1 MSRINNTFNQGKMNK
16 DLDERIIPNGQ
27 YRHAMNVQLAT
38 SDGSDTGV
46 IQNLLGNEIVNGQ
59 SIASDSVCVGKVT
72 DEKDNAIYYFVHES
86 PIIDFTNI
94 PTAGYYVIKD
104 AIYRYKNNSVTP
116 VFIDIHN
123 KYLFPGPNGINPY
136 TGSISLDQANFD
148 AVEVGDIVKE
158 FVEVAGTN
166 ILETITVG
174 LPVLSKDPSNNT
186 IILGDISELS
196 TDGSGVDIVNYLNG
210 QPFLMANVT
219 PSKNK
224 VLNFSTKIITG
235 INILDDFLLFTDNV
249 NEPKKINI
257 PRSIQGTTNSSSQ
270 TKLVV
275 NGAVTNKSVE
285 EYHVTI
291 IKKSPKYPP
300 VLEMSDGR
308 RFDPVYP
315 DRKISGTLNIDFDG
329 NEVGDSVTLDA
340 TTFTDYSAGDYYDF
354 RVNDILVLR
363 YYEDN
368 VHLTPLTEWEVKLE
382 VDTVTTA
389 GTAFTT
395 SIISISNS
403 TPVGLDNATGLAP
416 SFVIDLFEPIE
427 KMFEFKFPRFA
438 YRWVYEDKE
447 YSTFS
452 PFSEVAFL
460 PGNFDYHPKKGYNIG
475 MSNKLAQLY
484 VKEFVAK
491 DIPEDVV
498 AIDILYKESNS
509 ANVYIVDTLRPDD
522 PLIATSP
529 YNGNHNAWTLPN
541 MRNIVYNSRR
551 KGKYEVKSE
560 TIYATLPSNQLLR
573 VYDTVPRKAL
583 AQEVTGN
590 RLVYGNY
597 VQNYDLN
604 NLSADFSVSLKTLG
618 SEQKGEP
625 GKSIKSIRDYQV
637 GVIYLDEYG
646 RQTPILSS
654 NSGIKKI
661 SKAFADDYN
670 RLSVQCKHD
679 PPPFA
684 KTFKFYIKD
693 TANEFY
699 NLALDR
705 FYDAKDDNVWL
716 SFASSD
722 RNKVDIDTFLILKKG
737 TESDNLV
744 AEKARY
750 KILAIENEAPD
761 YIKRNQ
767 FDLGLEF
774 HDNSNNDVF
783 TQDPNKFP
791 LQSKDTFSLR
801 YDPFVN
807 SSLDNI
813 HLLLEQSKDKE
824 EIQVQ
829 FQNTST
835 KQSTKKYRVT
845 NISATIDAST
855 GNPQAGTQIDFKVDP
870 AFESD
875 VNFIYDSTNNQI
887 KSGTAIVFQKVA
899 VENSPEFDGKFFVK
913 ILKDDIISKYLNPVT
928 NADTQ
933 YRILDSRKIYYRSRN
948 FISDHSDGIT
958 SNSSVGDHST
968 YASDPSAGA
977 IGFHENG
984 VPAQNFGYSTNNY
997 KFSDNELRSYW
1008 YKACAFARQQKDLDI
1023 GDRVDQSTAVAIGT
1037 YQDVWYINDYNDDF
1051 VNNLGIVDS
1060 SGGAQL
1066 DNLNNSYIN
1075 SEDSNSSGYNANYR
1089 KQANGITSWTNT
1101 SRIEISFTGLEP
1113 DSSQWF
1119 TSNSPYSNSSQSQT
1133 TGWSVPGNSNADPT
1147 IFYVGN
1153 NSVNSNYGDE
1163 ETFVNGLEVGNQIR
1177 WSDDP
1182 SGTVYT
1188 ITSVTRR
1195 YLIDYE
1201 HRKSPP
1207 SGYSNRPENYV
1218 TSWVLYL
1225 DRPLDWRPDAPNN
1238 GAQALNGY
1246 SPNTDPFAE
1255 FEADGSTPVSPAPNT
1270 IYRGVSKA
1278 QGYDLEIIEPIYE
1291 DIEMPKNPSIF
1302 ETEPKENIDLDL
1314 YYEASQEYPID
1325 LNIDNFQDVLKIG
1338 STVSLPAFNTSSDLN
1353 NNSNTVFLAG
1363 ITSDNRL
1370 ILATTFWNS
1379 LDLFDNDILIFEYE
1393 NKTVNIQITGE
1404 YNLTATPVGGVLNAQ
1419 GVNIASA
1426 LAVKYKSNIH
1436 QSPIS
1441 LDWYNCYSF
1450 ANGVESNRVRD
1461 TFNAVT
1467 IDKGAI
1473 VSTTLDDENL
1483 YNEDRKTN
1491 GLIFSGIYNSIGG
1504 VNELNQFVQADKI
1517 TKDINPSYGSIQK
1530 LFSRNT
1536 DLIAFCED
1544 RVIKILANK
1553 DAVFNA
1559 DGNPQ
1564 LTANANVLGQTI
1576 PFVGDYG
1583 ISNNPESFASESYR
1597 AYFTDKQRSA
1607 VLRLSMDGL
1616 TAISNDGMRDYFG
1629 EKLKDSA
1636 YLIGSYDANKEEY
1649 NLTIR
1654 YSSDFKVKTSPD
1666 TTVSY
1671 DEKVKGWVSFKS
1683 FVLENGCSIQND
1695 YFTFNKGKIY
1705 KHHVPG
1711 TKANEFYGVQK
1722 DSRLRFIF
1730 NQDPSMIKSFNSIM
1744 YEGSQGKVQRGSGY
1758 TDNNFYGYK
1767 SLYDKKGWYVQ
1778 TISTEKSKG
1787 SVLNFLEKEDKWF
1800 GSIRGKSEAI
1810 NDIDFKNFSV
1820 QGLGTIKN
1828 LKIEIP
1834 TYTITPGGVSLSSS
1848 SNTFNTST
1856 ITYSFPPASTNGSF
1870 AIAYYRVF
1878 ISTNSQT
1885 PQEITNSV
1893 TGGLDHDPD
1902 TTYTITVSANDDPND
1917 LNNTHEFYV
1926 VATDSNPIANQ
1937 SASSTTNTIT
1947 ALALTQLSINNPS
1960 TSVASE
1966 SPAQVIINLGFSNA
1980 TGGLPPYT
1988 YTCTYLHSAMAQ
2000 PADVVDLTGSTSLDP
2015 SITYTVDIQPTPIGP
2030 QDIAFLLTVTDSL
2043 GNTANGLSVINAGQ
2057 LAPLSGSLTAT
2068 ISSTLT
2074 TISCFSINGTTPPSG
2089 GTWQVLVLDNLNL
2102 TTSAGG
2108 GLAPYE
2114 LEAGFSTGSTSPY
2127 SNLQYIDYANSTTS
2141 YPGGPDYNNLVISDY
2156 PQTPSINVNIGSSN
2170 NFGDL
2175 GAGGEPIIVLNS
2187 DFSFS
2192 SPSIGTVQQINVE
2205 LEIEDDDGNTVTE
2218 TDIIDLLAEDPYI
2231 PGPNN
2236 NIYPF
2241 Q

>member
-1 MSRINNTFNQGKMNK
+1 M
-16 DLDERIIPNGQ
+16 
-27 YRHAMNVQLAT
+27 
-38 SDGSDTGV
+38 
-46 IQNLLGNEIVNGQ
+46 
-59 SIASDSVCVGKVT
+59 
-72 DEKDNAIYYFVHES
+72 
-86 PIIDFTNI
+86 
-94 PTAGYYVIKD
+94 
-104 AIYRYKNNSVTP
+104 
-116 VFIDIHN
+116 
-123 KYLFPGPNGINPY
+123 
-136 TGSISLDQANFD
+136 
-148 AVEVGDIVKE
+148 
-158 FVEVAGTN
+158 
-166 ILETITVG
+166 
-174 LPVLSKDPSNNT
+174 
-186 IILGDISELS
+186 
-196 TDGSGVDIVNYLNG
+196 
-210 QPFLMANVT
+210 
-219 PSKNK
+219 
-224 VLNFSTKIITG
+224 
-235 INILDDFLLFTDNV
+235 
-249 NEPKKINI
+249 
-257 PRSIQGTTNSSSQ
+257 
-270 TKLVV
+270 
-275 NGAVTNKSVE
+275 
-285 EYHVTI
+285 
-291 IKKSPKYPP
+291 
-300 VLEMSDGR
+300 
-308 RFDPVYP
+308 
-315 DRKISGTLNIDFDG
+315 
-329 NEVGDSVTLDA
+329 
-340 TTFTDYSAGDYYDF
+340 
-354 RVNDILVLR
+354 
-363 YYEDN
+363 
-368 VHLTPLTEWEVKLE
+368 
-382 VDTVTTA
+382 
-389 GTAFTT
+389 
-395 SIISISNS
+395 
-403 TPVGLDNATGLAP
+403 
-416 SFVIDLFEPIE
+416 
-427 KMFEFKFPRFA
+427 
-438 YRWVYEDKE
+438 
-447 YSTFS
+447 
-452 PFSEVAFL
+452 
-460 PGNFDYHPKKGYNIG
+460 
-475 MSNKLAQLY
+475 
-484 VKEFVAK
+484 
-491 DIPEDVV
+491 
-498 AIDILYKESNS
+498 
-509 ANVYIVDTLRPDD
+509 
-522 PLIATSP
+522 
-529 YNGNHNAWTLPN
+529 
-541 MRNIVYNSRR
+541 
-551 KGKYEVKSE
+551 
-560 TIYATLPSNQLLR
+560 
-573 VYDTVPRKAL
+573 
-583 AQEVTGN
+583 
-590 RLVYGNY
+590 
-597 VQNYDLN
+597 
-604 NLSADFSVSLKTLG
+604 
-618 SEQKGEP
+618 
-625 GKSIKSIRDYQV
+625 
-637 GVIYLDEYG
+637 
-646 RQTPILSS
+646 
-654 NSGIKKI
+654 
-661 SKAFADDYN
+661 
-670 RLSVQCKHD
+670 
-679 PPPFA
+679 
-684 KTFKFYIKD
+684 
-693 TANEFY
+693 
-699 NLALDR
+699 
-705 FYDAKDDNVWL
+705 
-716 SFASSD
+716 
-722 RNKVDIDTFLILKKG
+722 
-737 TESDNLV
+737 
-744 AEKARY
+744 
-750 KILAIENEAPD
+750 
-761 YIKRNQ
+761 
-767 FDLGLEF
+767 
-774 HDNSNNDVF
+774 
-783 TQDPNKFP
+783 
-791 LQSKDTFSLR
+791 
-801 YDPFVN
+801 
-807 SSLDNI
+807 
-813 HLLLEQSKDKE
+813 LLEQSKDKE

-845 NISATIDAST
+845 NISSTIDAST

-913 ILKDDIISKYLNPVT
+913 ILKDDIISKYLNPVV

-933 YRILDSRKIYYRSRN
+933 YRILDSRKIYYRSPD
-948 FISDHSDGIT
+948 FISDHSDGIV
-958 SNSSVGDHST
+958 SNTAVGAHAT
-968 YASDPSAGA
+968 YASDPTAGA
-977 IGFHENG
+977 IGYHENG
-984 VPAQNFGYSTNNY
+984 VPAQNFNY
-997 KFSDNELRSYW
+997 TSSQFAFGDNELRSYW
-1008 YKACAFARQQKDLDI
+1008 YKACAFARQKRDLDI
-1023 GDRVDQSTAVAIGT
+1023 NNRVDQSTAVTEGT
-1037 YQDVWYINDYNDDF
+1037 YQDVWYINDYDDSKLNDIIDT
-1051 VNNLGIVDS
+1051 

-1075 SEDSNSSGYNANYR
+1075 SANTNSAGYNAGYR
-1089 KQANGITSWTNT
+1089 KQANGIKSWTNT
-1101 SRIEISFTGLEP
+1101 SRIELSFTGLEP
-1113 DSSQWF
+1113 DDSQ
-1119 TSNSPYSNSSQSQT
+1119 TLSGSPYYNTNASQG
-1133 TGWSVPGNSNADPT
+1133 TGWNVPGNSNADST

-1153 NSVNSNYGDE
+1153 NNVNSNYGDE
-1163 ETFVNGLEVGNQIR
+1163 ETFVNGLQVGNQIR

-1201 HRKSPP
+1201 HEKYGTFSA
-1207 SGYSNRPENYV
+1207 RPENYV

-1225 DRPLDWRPDAPNN
+1225 DRPLSWRPDAPNN

-1255 FEADGSTPVSPAPNT
+1255 FEADGSTEVSPPPT
-1270 IYRGVSKA
+1270 TMYHGVSKA

-1338 STVSLPAFNTSSDLN
+1338 STVSLPTFNTSSDLN
-1353 NNSNTVFLAG
+1353 NNAATVILAG

-1370 ILATTFWNS
+1370 ILTTTFWTS
-1379 LDLFDNDILIFEYE
+1379 LDLFNNDILIFEYE
-1393 NKTVNIQITGE
+1393 NKTVNIQITGD
-1404 YNLTATPVGGVLNAQ
+1404 YDLTSTPVGVVANAQ
-1419 GVNIASA
+1419 GVNIANA

-1607 VLRLSMDGL
+1607 ILRLSMDGL

-1654 YSSDFKVKTSPD
+1654 YSNNFKTKTPSD

-1711 TKANEFYGVQK
+1711 AKANEFYGVQK

-1767 SLYDKKGWYVQ
+1767 SLYNKKGWYVQ

-1800 GSIRGKSEAI
+1800 GSIRGKSEAV

-1820 QGLGTIKN
+1820 QGLGTIKK
-1828 LKIEIP
+1828 LEVEIP
-1834 TYTITPGGVSLSSS
+1834 SYTITPGTISLSSS
-1848 SNTFNTST
+1848 SNTFTTST
-1856 ITYSFPPASTNGSF
+1856 ITYSFTPASTDGPF
-1870 AIAYYRVF
+1870 AITSYRVF
-1878 ISTNSQT
+1878 MSTNSQT

-1902 TTYTITVSANDDPND
+1902 TTYTISVSANDDPND

-1926 VATDSNPIANQ
+1926 VATDSNNQ
-1937 SASSTTNTIT
+1937 NASSGTNTIT
-1947 ALALTQLSINNPS
+1947 ALALTQLSINDPS
-1960 TSVASE
+1960 ISVASE
-1966 SPAQVIINLGFSNA
+1966 SPAQVEINLGFSNA

-1988 YTCTYLHSAMAQ
+1988 YTCTYSHSAMAQ
-2000 PADVVDLTGSTSLDP
+2000 PADVVDTNGSTSLIP
-2015 SITYTVDIQPTPIGP
+2015 GTIYLVDIIPPPIGP
-2030 QDIAFLLTVTDSL
+2030 QDIGFLLTVTDSL

-2057 LAPLSGSLTAT
+2057 LAPLSGSLNAT

-2074 TISCFSINGTTPPSG
+2074 TISCFKINGVAPPPTAPL
-2089 GTWQVLVLDNLNL
+2089 TWQVLVLDNLNL
-2102 TTSAGG
+2102 TTNASGG
-2108 GLAPYE
+2108 VAPYE

-2127 SNLQYIDYANSTTS
+2127 SNLQYIDYANSTLS
-2141 YPGGPDYNNLVISDY
+2141 YPGGPDYDNLVILDY

-2170 NFGDL
+2170 NFGGQL
-2175 GAGGEPIIVLNS
+2175 IVLDT

-2192 SPSIGTVQQINVE
+2192 SPNVPVTQINVE
-2205 LEIEDDDGNTVTE
+2205 LEVEDDNGTTVTE
-2218 TDIIDLLAEDPYI
+2218 NANIDLVSENPYI
-2231 PGPNN
+2231 PGTN
-2236 NIYPF
+2236 NIYPYL
-2241 Q
+2241 